1 MSEFTIIVPVYN
13 EEENLV
19 RLQKKLI
26 DFFKISLIES
36 QVLFIDD
43 GSTDSSKK
51 LIKHICQ
58 KDSRFKAIYLSKNY
72 GLSTALKAGFDN
84 VQTKYTGYIDADLQ
98 TSPLDFNLLL
108 KYRSNYDLII
118 GRRQKRNDTYI
129 KKISS
134 KIANSVRIF
143 FTKDGISDTGCPLK
157 VIRTSYAQRI
167 PMFKGMHRFL
177 PAMVL
182 LEKGKVK
189 EIEIQHYARVAG
201 KSKFGLHNRFW
212 GPLSDCFA
220 YLWMKRKYIHYEINN
235 EEIDHSS
242 SE

>member
-19 RLQKKLI
+19 RLQKKVI

-118 GRRQKRNDTYI
+118 
-129 KKISS
+129 
-134 KIANSVRIF
+134 
-143 FTKDGISDTGCPLK
+143 
-157 VIRTSYAQRI
+157 
-167 PMFKGMHRFL
+167 
-177 PAMVL
+177 
-182 LEKGKVK
+182 
-189 EIEIQHYARVAG
+189 
-201 KSKFGLHNRFW
+201 
-212 GPLSDCFA
+212 
-220 YLWMKRKYIHYEINN
+220 
-235 EEIDHSS
+235 
-242 SE
+242 